1 MSATIKKEVAK
12 QKQRGRDRVKT
23 TGEVFTPMDLCL
35 RMVRE
40 IPAEKLQDPNA
51 TFLDNSCGDGNFLVA
66 LLKVLSKY
74 HEPQHVLNNMIY
86 GVDLMP
92 DNVAE
97 AKRRLGLTE
106 DMPGW
111 HHVVCADGL
120 TYDYS
125 FTPQSQSSMV
135 EELAVR

>member
-1 MSATIKKEVAK
+1 
-12 QKQRGRDRVKT
+12 
-23 TGEVFTPMDLCL
+23 MDLCL

-40 IPAEKLQDPNA
+40 IPRETLENPQS
-51 TFLDNSCGDGNFLVA
+51 TFLDNSCGDGNFLVS
-66 LLKVLSKY
+66 LLEVLTTDYGHKRR
-74 HEPQHVLNNMIY
+74 HVLDNMIY

-97 AKRRLGLTE
+97 AKRRLGLTPE
-106 DMPGW
+106 MPGW

-125 FTPQSQSSMV
+125 FEPDP
-135 EELAVR
+135 ER

>member
-1 MSATIKKEVAK
+1 MTKTKEHEVKKRKARGEKRIKL
-12 QKQRGRDRVKT
+12 
-23 TGEVFTPMDLCL
+23 TGEVFTPIDLCVKI
-35 RMVRE
+35 VRE
-40 IPAEKLQDPNA
+40 IPVATLKNPEA

-74 HEPQHVLNNMIY
+74 HDREHVLNNMIY

-97 AKRRLGLTE
+97 AKKRLGLTE
-106 DMPGW
+106 DMVGW
-111 HHVVCADGL
+111 GHIVCADGL

-125 FTPQSQSSMV
+125 FVPQSQSCMV
-135 EELAVR
+135 EEF

>member
-1 MSATIKKEVAK
+1 MISTIQKEVAK
-12 QKQRGRDRVKT
+12 QKERGKARVKQT
-23 TGEVFTPMDLCL
+23 AEVFTPMDLCL

-40 IPAEKLQDPNA
+40 IPEAKLKDPNA
-51 TFLDNSCGDGNFLVA
+51 KFLDNSCGDGNFLVA

-74 HEPQHVLNNMIY
+74 HDAEHVLNNMIY

-97 AKRRLGLTE
+97 AKRRLGLTD

-120 TYDYS
+120 TYDYE
-125 FTPQSQSSMV
+125 FAPPQSQSSMI
-135 EELAVR
+135 EEF